1 MFSTGSPDR
10 VSALSRPGTR
20 PGIRPVMRNNRP
32 EQAVIVSRFPVA
44 FRLPA
49 FASRS
54 SAARRGIGPSSRSA
68 YRGETSRPDLDG
80 VTAFRTRELRPGWVP
95 SLPRGRWCSPG
106 QVVSLT
112 GTCRSAAAS
121 PYSPPAQ
128 PIERGPLHEASTRVQ
143 AIDPSGLPLACGR
156 PDGTG
161 RPWALP
167 RASHPADQEPTTH
180 AEVGTGHRART
191 WNYALNITSVD
202 PPIGSSL
209 VSCDL
214 ASHRPT
220 R

>member
-1 MFSTGSPDR
+1 M
-10 VSALSRPGTR
+10 
-20 PGIRPVMRNNRP
+20 
-32 EQAVIVSRFPVA
+32 SRFPVA

-54 SAARRGIGPSSRSA
+54 SDSRRGIGPSSRSA

-128 PIERGPLHEASTRVQ
+128 PIERGPLHEASTT
-143 AIDPSGLPLACGR
+143 AATLSSPKAPSAWRSRRRPTDLAPG
-156 PDGTG
+156 G
-161 RPWALP
+161 AAP
-167 RASHPADQEPTTH
+167 RSTHPAARPHTARPRQKPARATARPPKREPESRDTYDRNGR
-180 AEVGTGHRART
+180 VGRT
-191 WNYALNITSVD
+191 PCGVR
-202 PPIGSSL
+202 PPSEPGVPVSEHPAQASPLGS
-209 VSCDL
+209 
-214 ASHRPT
+214 
-220 R
+220 